1 MILAATFNITDGI
14 ILAVVIILLSFSG
27 VLALAETS
35 LVRTSKARARSLH
48 ESKKRG
54 SKSLYRLADNPE
66 RFLSPILL
74 LVLICQ
80 LVSATLLG
88 IIAEN
93 LFGAWGVI
101 LATLLEIIF
110 VFILAEAIPKHWAV
124 RNPDKAALFT
134 APIITSIINFPPVKF
149 ISAVLIGLANMLT
162 KGNRTVSQDPDV
174 TESELLALA
183 DVAVEED
190 VIEEQERE
198 LISSIIEFGDTIV
211 REVMVPRP
219 DIVAVERHKS
229 VNEVLEIAMG
239 VGLSRIPVFDV
250 TVDNITG
257 IAYTKDLIK
266 AVREHKDNLSI
277 SEVARTAIY
286 VPETKKV
293 APLLR
298 EMQKLQTHIVVVI
311 DEYGG
316 TAGIVTLEDLIEELV
331 GEIADEFDLDE
342 PGIEP
347 LGNDEFRVSGRMAV
361 DEVNEL
367 LQALLPT
374 TDSDTIAGLFLHL
387 KGHIPQEGESVSI
400 APYLLIAE
408 KIQGRRIGKIRI
420 IRHDDSRDNKEKSG
434 PDTEA
439 VSSAPDNDWAVGRP
453 GRTGNIDQY
462 ILSEIPPNSVY
473 KNHLAEVSDSEAIP
487 ARPSK
492 QDQKIQDD
500 KTANRPSRSH
510 TG

>member
-1 MILAATFNITDGI
+1 MILAAAFNITDGI
-14 ILAVVIILLSFSG
+14 ILAVIIILLSFSG

-54 SKSLYRLADNPE
+54 SKSLYRLADHPE

-93 LFGAWGVI
+93 LFGAVGVV
-101 LATLLEIIF
+101 LATLLEIVF

-124 RNPDKAALFT
+124 RNPDKAALFS
-134 APIITSIINFPPVKF
+134 APIISSIINFPPIKF
-149 ISAVLIGLANMLT
+149 ISVMLIGLADMLT
-162 KGNRTVSQDPDV
+162 NGNRALSQDPDV

-198 LISSIIEFGDTIV
+198 LISSIIEFGDTIA

-229 VNEVLEIAMG
+229 VNEVLEIAMNA
-239 VGLSRIPVFDV
+239 GLSRIPVFDT

-257 IAYTKDLIK
+257 IAYTKDLIT
-266 AVREHKDNLSI
+266 AIRDHKDNLSI

-298 EMQKLQTHIVVVI
+298 EMQKLQTHIVVVV

-347 LGNDEFRVSGRMAV
+347 LGNDAFRVSGRMAV

-367 LQALLPT
+367 LQASLPT
-374 TDSDTIAGLFLHL
+374 TDSDTIAGLFLHI
-387 KGHIPQEGESVSI
+387 KGHIPQEGEGVSI
-400 APYLLIAE
+400 GSYLLIAE

-420 IRHDDSRDNKEKSG
+420 AKHDERHDSDAELNLAEDDISSVSG
-434 PDTEA
+434 KDKA
-439 VSSAPDNDWAVGRP
+439 MGRP
-453 GRTGNIDQY
+453 GYTSSIDQY
-462 ILSEIPPNSVY
+462 LLSESPPNSVY
-473 KNHLAEVSDSEAIP
+473 KNHLAELGNNEAAP
-487 ARPSK
+487 VKPSK
-492 QDQKIQDD
+492 QDQKAQDD
-500 KTANRPSRSH
+500 KPANRPSHSH

>member
-1 MILAATFNITDGI
+1 MILAATFNITDGV
-14 ILAVVIILLSFSG
+14 ILAAVLILLSFSG
-27 VLALAETS
+27 ILALAETS
-35 LVRTSKARARSLH
+35 LVRTSKARARSLQ

-54 SKSLYRLADNPE
+54 AKSLYRLTDNPE

-93 LFGAWGVI
+93 IFGALGVAV
-101 LATLLEIIF
+101 ATFIEIIF
-110 VFILAEAIPKHWAV
+110 IFILAEAIPKHWAV
-124 RNPDKAALFT
+124 RHPDRAALFS
-134 APIITSIINFPPVKF
+134 APIITAIINFLPVKA
-149 ISAVLIGLANMLT
+149 ISAALIGLANLLT
-162 KGNRTVSQDPDV
+162 KENGEFTQDPDV

-219 DIVAVERHKS
+219 DIVAVEKNRQAS
-229 VNEVLEIAMG
+229 EVLEIAMTA
-239 VGLSRIPVFDV
+239 GLSRIPVFD
-250 TVDNITG
+250 TTIDNIIG

-266 AVREHKDNLSI
+266 VIREGQETLVIGD
-277 SEVARTAIY
+277 VARPARY

-298 EMQKLQTHIVVVI
+298 EMQKLQTHLVVVV

-331 GEIADEFDLDE
+331 GEIADEFDVDE

-347 LGNDEFRVSGRMAV
+347 LGNTTFRLSGRMSV
-361 DEVNEL
+361 DEVNDL
-367 LQALLPT
+367 LQTSLPN

-387 KGHIPQEGESVSI
+387 KGHIPQEGETI
-400 APYLLIAE
+400 TIGPYTLIAE

-420 IRHDDSRDNKEKSG
+420 TKSG
-434 PDTEA
+434 NSLEENENWQEIKEDELSTHA
-439 VSSAPDNDWAVGRP
+439 NRLNIYKTAGGIDNYV
-453 GRTGNIDQY
+453 
-462 ILSEIPPNSVY
+462 LSEAAGVTY
-473 KNHLAEVSDSEAIP
+473 KGYTSETDGEKTTFIKTVQQTSDAKSE
-487 ARPSK
+487 K
-492 QDQKIQDD
+492 
-500 KTANRPSRSH
+500 N
-510 TG
+510 